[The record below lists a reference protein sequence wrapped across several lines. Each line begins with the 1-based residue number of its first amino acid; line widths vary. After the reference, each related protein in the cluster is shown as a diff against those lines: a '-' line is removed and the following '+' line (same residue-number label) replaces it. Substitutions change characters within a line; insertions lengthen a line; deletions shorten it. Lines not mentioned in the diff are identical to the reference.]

1 MRIEI
6 EIVSGARAGVRK
18 AFEKSYVALGR
29 DTLSDVRFD
38 PDADLDVSTKHAA
51 VLLSGDGYVVRDLG
65 SRNGTFVN
73 GQRVAGDTPLADGDV
88 IRCGGHGPE
97 ARVRL
102 VKEAAEQ
109 VLAKVAAP
117 APPPPRSGAPAA
129 PAAPQKARPAT
140 DSRAKP
146 AGPSAT
152 SVLRAEVKASA
163 TRYRAV
169 LVMLGIIVIGAAAV
183 LVWQGTQARRQTER
197 LGSVVDS
204 LGREIANL
212 ESAKA
217 LADSEAARLQREIQ
231 RATGDPTRL
240 SALQAQY
247 TTVQRRQ
254 RDIATAQGVD
264 YPGIVAANHP
274 ATALLFVQFPDTTQM
289 WTGTGFCVTS
299 DGTLLT
305 NRHVVVN
312 DRGEWPLRIAVQF
325 SGSREVLPGRLVRVA
340 PDADIAVLRV
350 ESAGPFPVMQG
361 LAPDSAVRAGD
372 PIALIGFPLGAD
384 LPMGGTQEAPVAHA
398 TLATGTVSRVLGD
411 SLLQLDAFSGTGASG
426 SPILDRNGRVIGIE
440 FGGAR
445 EAGGRIIFGLPIR
458 RATALLSGRE

>member
-1 MRIEI
+1 MRIEF
-6 EIVSGARAGVRK
+6 EIVAGARAGSRN
-18 AFEKSYVALGR
+18 AFEKSYIALGR

-38 PDADLDVSTKHAA
+38 PAADLDASTKHAA
-51 VLLSGDGYVVRDLG
+51 VLQSGDGYVVRDLG

-73 GQRVAGDTPLADGDV
+73 GRRIAADTPLADGDA

-97 ARVRL
+97 VRVRIVKDAAQL
-102 VKEAAEQ
+102 VM
-109 VLAKVAAP
+109 AKVAAP
-117 APPPPRSGAPAA
+117 APPRPGTPAVPAA
-129 PAAPQKARPAT
+129 PRQGPPST
-140 DSRAKP
+140 DPHAKP

-152 SVLRAEVKASA
+152 SILRAEVKASA
-163 TRYRAV
+163 ARYRAV
-169 LVMLGIIVIGAAAV
+169 LAMLGIIVGGAAVV
-183 LVWQGTQARRQTER
+183 LVWQGTQARKQTER

-204 LGREIANL
+204 LGRQIANL

-217 LADSEAARLQREIQ
+217 LADSEATRLQREIQ
-231 RATGDPTRL
+231 RAAGDPTRL
-240 SALQAQY
+240 TALRAQY
-247 TTVQRRQ
+247 STVQRRQ
-254 RDIATAQGVD
+254 RDIATAQSVD
-264 YPGIVAANHP
+264 YRGIVAANHP
-274 ATALLFVQFPDTTQM
+274 ATALLYVQFADTTQM
-289 WTGTGFCVTS
+289 WTGTGFCVS
-299 DGTLLT
+299 RDGMMLT

-325 SGSREVLPGRLVRVA
+325 SGSREILPGRLVRVA
-340 PDADIAVLRV
+340 PDADIAVLQV

-361 LAPDSAVRAGD
+361 LATDSAVQAGD

-426 SPILDRNGRVIGIE
+426 SPILDRNGLVIGIE

-445 EAGGRIIFGLPIR
+445 EAGGRIVFGLPIR

>member
-1 MRIEI
+1 MRIEF

-38 PDADLDVSTKHAA
+38 PEADLDVSTKHAA

-97 ARVRL
+97 ARVRI
-102 VKEAAEQ
+102 VREAAEH
-109 VLAKVAAP
+109 VLAKVVA
-117 APPPPRSGAPAA
+117 PPRSAA
-129 PAAPQKARPAT
+129 PAA
-140 DSRAKP
+140 P

-169 LVMLGIIVIGAAAV
+169 LVTLGIIVVGAAAV
-183 LVWQGTQARRQTER
+183 LVWQGTQARKQTER

-217 LADSEAARLQREIQ
+217 LADSEAARLQREI
-231 RATGDPTRL
+231 RGAVNDPARL

-247 TTVQRRQ
+247 STVQRRQ
-254 RDIATAQGVD
+254 RNIEAAQGVD
-264 YPGIVAANHP
+264 YRGIVAANHP

-289 WTGTGFCVTS
+289 WTGTGFCVS
-299 DGTLLT
+299 RDGTLLT

-325 SGSREVLPGRLVRVA
+325 SGSREILPGRVVRVA
-340 PDADIAVLRV
+340 ADADIAVLKV

-361 LAPDSAVRAGD
+361 LAPDSAVQAGD

-384 LPMGGTQEAPVAHA
+384 LPMAGTEEAPVAHA

>member
-1 MRIEI
+1 MRIEF

-38 PDADLDVSTKHAA
+38 PEADLDVSTTHAA
-51 VLLSGDGYVVRDLG
+51 VLLSGDGYLVRDLG

-97 ARVRL
+97 ARIRI

-117 APPPPRSGAPAA
+117 PPQRSAA
-129 PAAPQKARPAT
+129 PAA
-140 DSRAKP
+140 P

-169 LVMLGIIVIGAAAV
+169 LVTLGIIVVGAAAV
-183 LVWQGTQARRQTER
+183 LVWQGTQARKQTER

-204 LGREIANL
+204 LGRQIANL

-240 SALQAQY
+240 TALQAQY
-247 TTVQRRQ
+247 TTVQRRR

-264 YPGIVAANHP
+264 YRGIVAANHP

-289 WTGTGFCVTS
+289 WTGTGFCVS
-299 DGTLLT
+299 RDGTLLT

-312 DRGEWPLRIAVQF
+312 ERGEWPLRIAVQF
-325 SGSREVLPGRLVRVA
+325 SGSREILPGRLVRVS
-340 PDADIAVLRV
+340 PDADIAVLKV

-361 LAPDSAVRAGD
+361 LAPDSAVQAGD

-384 LPMGGTQEAPVAHA
+384 LPMGGTEGAPVAHA

>member
-1 MRIEI
+1 MRIEF
-6 EIVSGARAGVRK
+6 EIVSGARVGVRK

-38 PDADLDVSTKHAA
+38 PEVDLDVSTKHSA

-73 GQRVAGDTPLADGDV
+73 GQRIAGDTPLADGDV

-97 ARVRL
+97 ARVRI

-109 VLAKVAAP
+109 VLAKVVA
-117 APPPPRSGAPAA
+117 PPRSVAPAA
-129 PAAPQKARPAT
+129 PAAPRKAPPAT
-140 DSRAKP
+140 DSHAKP
-146 AGPSAT
+146 TGPSAT

-169 LVMLGIIVIGAAAV
+169 LVTLGIIVVGAAAV
-183 LVWQGTQARRQTER
+183 LVWQGTQARKQTER

-204 LGREIANL
+204 LGRQIANL

-240 SALQAQY
+240 TALQTQY
-247 TTVQRRQ
+247 TTVQRRR

-264 YPGIVAANHP
+264 YRGIVAANHP

-289 WTGTGFCVTS
+289 WTGTGFCVS
-299 DGTLLT
+299 RDGTLLT

-312 DRGEWPLRIAVQF
+312 ERGEWPLRIAVQF
-325 SGSREVLPGRLVRVA
+325 SGSREILPGRLVRVS
-340 PDADIAVLRV
+340 PDADIAVLKV

-361 LAPDSAVRAGD
+361 LAPDSAVQAGD

-384 LPMGGTQEAPVAHA
+384 LPMGGTEGAPVAHA

>member
-1 MRIEI
+1 MRIEF

-38 PDADLDVSTKHAA
+38 PEADLDASTKHAA
-51 VLLSGDGYVVRDLG
+51 VLQSGDGYVVRDLG

-73 GQRVAGDTPLADGDV
+73 GQRIAADTLLADGDV

-97 ARVRL
+97 ARVRI
-102 VKEAAEQ
+102 VKAKEAAEQ

-117 APPPPRSGAPAA
+117 PPPRPGTPAV
-129 PAAPQKARPAT
+129 PRKGPPAT
-140 DSRAKP
+140 APHAKP

-169 LVMLGIIVIGAAAV
+169 LVTLGIIVVGAAAV
-183 LVWQGTQARRQTER
+183 LVWQGTQARKQTER

-204 LGREIANL
+204 LGRQIANL

-217 LADSEAARLQREIQ
+217 LADSEATRLQREIQ
-231 RATGDPTRL
+231 RAAGDPTRL
-240 SALQAQY
+240 TTLRAQY

-254 RDIATAQGVD
+254 RDIQTAQGVD
-264 YPGIVAANHP
+264 YRGIVAANHP
-274 ATALLFVQFPDTTQM
+274 ATALLFVQFPDSTQM
-289 WTGTGFCVTS
+289 WTGTGFCVS
-299 DGTLLT
+299 RDGLMLT

-325 SGSREVLPGRLVRVA
+325 SGSREILPGRLVRVA
-340 PDADIAVLRV
+340 PDADIAVLQV
-350 ESAGPFPVMQG
+350 ESAGPFPVVQG
-361 LAPDSAVRAGD
+361 LAPDSAVQAGD

-384 LPMGGTQEAPVAHA
+384 LPMGGTQESPVAHA

-426 SPILDRNGRVIGIE
+426 SPILNRNGRVIGIE

-458 RATALLSGRE
+458 RAAALLSTRE